1 MKQETPIPYQLLAE
15 LLKLRGES
23 QQADWS
29 KALELLHML
38 EDPIESSKSQIKAPK
53 LKEQKGDEVDQSN
66 YTSLAISDSSTN
78 LERLL
83 MKSKLLQ
90 TNADLIAFGRAALN
104 IDLTKAKHSRAKMI
118 SRFAQEISKL
128 SDEKKIEIL
137 KPLDLIG
144 NASSDLLEPS
154 FFNEWSEVI
163 KRSPQ
168 K

>member
-104 IDLTKAKHSRAKMI
+104 IDLTVCPRNFKTQRREEDRNSKAL
-118 SRFAQEISKL
+118 RFDWKCF
-128 SDEKKIEIL
+128 K
-137 KPLDLIG
+137 
-144 NASSDLLEPS
+144 
-154 FFNEWSEVI
+154 
-163 KRSPQ
+163 
-168 K
+168 